1 MESSSGGEPGP
12 STPKHATAA
21 RFGDPGP
28 AVRSSPPSALADDS
42 GLIRLSSTKSTPGHH
57 YSAKE
62 TSHPRTRRFR
72 LLYEKRVLL
81 LAILAALP
89 GIGFGTALI
98 WTRTWTLDVKI
109 SLTALELFF
118 WLVLTL
124 TLLDQIVHPLQTLTN
139 VVGALREED
148 YSFRARGA
156 APNDAM
162 GELALEINALADIL
176 TEQRLQTIE
185 ATALLRRVVE
195 EIDAPLFAFDPDHV
209 LRLVNAAGER
219 LLQQPAAR
227 LLGQTASELELNACF
242 QAANET
248 LVALPYSAPN
258 ARWML
263 RKSSFRQSGVPHT
276 LIVLSDVSRA
286 LREEERSAWQRL
298 IRVLGHEL
306 NNSLAPII
314 SIAGS
319 LSSRLPLPDLPEA
332 ENADFQRGL
341 SIIEARTASLH
352 RFLQSYR
359 RLAQMPSPTLQPVE
373 LRPLMKRVAALE
385 TRLTV
390 EISRGADLVLMMDA
404 DLIEQM
410 LINLVRNAVDAALE
424 QAQSPPTGEPV
435 PPRVTMR
442 WERSNSKVTLIVEDN
457 GIGLLNPSNA
467 FVPFYTTKPG
477 GSGIG
482 LVLSQQI
489 AEAHGGSIELAN
501 RPDARGC
508 RVRVTLPYRHG

>member
-1 MESSSGGEPGP
+1 MDSSSTTEAKPTVP
-12 STPKHATAA
+12 SSHL
-21 RFGDPGP
+21 P
-28 AVRSSPPSALADDS
+28 ALDGRVGTSPSRRPTR
-42 GLIRLSSTKSTPGHH
+42 GQ
-57 YSAKE
+57 YAK
-62 TSHPRTRRFR
+62 
-72 LLYEKRVLL
+72 LLYEKRIALF
-81 LAILAALP
+81 AILAALP
-89 GIGFGTALI
+89 GVAFGTILI
-98 WTRTWTLDVKI
+98 WTSTWSRDTKVSFTI
-109 SLTALELFF
+109 LEVFL

-124 TLLDQIVHPLQTLTN
+124 ALLDQIVRPLQTLTN

-185 ATALLRRVVE
+185 ATALLRRVVD
-195 EIDAPLFAFDPDHV
+195 EIDAPLFTFDPDHI
-209 LRLVNAAGER
+209 LRIMNAAGER

-227 LLGQTASELELNACF
+227 LLGKTAAQLELNACF
-242 QAANET
+242 EAPNET

-258 ARWML
+258 ARWMV
-263 RKSSFRQSGVPHT
+263 RKSSFRQNGIPHT

-286 LREEERSAWQRL
+286 LREEERSAWQKL

-319 LSSRLPLPDLPEA
+319 LASRLPVEGMAEA
-332 ENADFQRGL
+332 QNVDFQRGL
-341 SIIEARTASLH
+341 NIIESRTASLH

-359 RLAQMPSPTLQPVE
+359 RLAQMPSPALQPIE
-373 LRPLMKRVAALE
+373 LRPLMERVAALE
-385 TRLTV
+385 TRLRV
-390 EISRGADLVLMMDA
+390 EITPGAHLMLMIDP

-424 QAQSPPTGEPV
+424 QAQSPAAGSDPA
-435 PPRVTMR
+435 PPKVSMGWEQNDRRVT
-442 WERSNSKVTLIVEDN
+442 LLVEDN

-489 AEAHGGSIELAN
+489 AEAHGGSIELGN
-501 RPDARGC
+501 RPDTRGC
-508 RVRVTLPYRHG
+508 RVRVTLPNRQPEAA